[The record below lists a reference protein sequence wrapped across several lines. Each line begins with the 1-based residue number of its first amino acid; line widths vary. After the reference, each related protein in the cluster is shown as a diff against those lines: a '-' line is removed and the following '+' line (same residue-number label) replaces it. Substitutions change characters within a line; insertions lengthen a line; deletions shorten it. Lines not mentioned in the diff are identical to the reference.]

1 MAYSKSV
8 NGKAVKKVAKKK
20 VTKKPVK
27 ASAEKKDKVTLAE
40 PSKPSKTPSEAKK
53 RYKARPK
60 ALNPID
66 NRKVPSAYAKS
77 KSPKRHPNIIG

>member
-8 NGKAVKKVAKKK
+8 NKKAVKKVAKKK

-27 ASAEKKDKVTLAE
+27 APEEKKQASTPAE
-40 PSKPSKTPSEAKK
+40 PSKPVKTPSESKK